1 MVFFFGVKKK
11 TISGM
16 ALHARAWFFLG
27 RRWTVGRTAA
37 ILHNA
42 LIGRL
47 GMRRPHEVWQQ
58 GSIVQQYY
66 KDVYVKQK

>member
-1 MVFFFGVKKK
+1 
-11 TISGM
+11 M

-27 RRWTVGRTAA
+27 RWWTVGRTAA

-47 GMRRPHEVWQQ
+47 GMRWPLQVWQQ
-58 GSIVQQYY
+58 GGFVRQYY
-66 KDVYVKQK
+66 KVHYVNIAWG